1 MSDLINF
8 RIKIITID
16 NRTYLGTLLSFD
28 KHMNLVLSDTEESR
42 ITKKS
47 YSQLKKHTPNVEP
60 VYDKRNLGLII
71 LRGDQVVSF
80 TIESNAPLTDVKSR
94 LDRPIKKPVSRMKKS
109 LHEYIKHIMYTAF
122 TSAISINIT
131 RNVAT

>member
-60 VYDKRNLGLII
+60 VYEKRNLGLII

-94 LDRPIKKPVSRMKKS
+94 LDRPIKKPVSRMKK
-109 LHEYIKHIMYTAF
+109 IIA
-122 TSAISINIT
+122 
-131 RNVAT
+131 

>member
-94 LDRPIKKPVSRMKKS
+94 LDRPIKSQ
-109 LHEYIKHIMYTAF
+109 
-122 TSAISINIT
+122 
-131 RNVAT
+131 

>member
-47 YSQLKKHTPNVEP
+47 Y
-60 VYDKRNLGLII
+60 KRNLGLII

-94 LDRPIKKPVSRMKKS
+94 LDRPIKKPVSRMKK
-109 LHEYIKHIMYTAF
+109 IIA
-122 TSAISINIT
+122 
-131 RNVAT
+131 

>member
-47 YSQLKKHTPNVEP
+47 YSQLKETHTE
-60 VYDKRNLGLII
+60 R
-71 LRGDQVVSF
+71 
-80 TIESNAPLTDVKSR
+80 
-94 LDRPIKKPVSRMKKS
+94 
-109 LHEYIKHIMYTAF
+109 
-122 TSAISINIT
+122 
-131 RNVAT
+131 